1 MSDNNYDV
9 TILQQGTGYKV
20 SVSYYHFC
28 KGGEDKK
35 LSSVTTYRWYT
46 DCKEI
51 IDWCARKKTKIF
63 YSQLRVL
70 CRNYG
75 KKENFKFNR

>member
-9 TILQQGTGYKV
+9 TILRQGREYKI
-20 SVSYYHFC
+20 SVSYYHFR
-28 KGGEDKK
+28 KNEEEKK

-51 IDWCARKKTKIF
+51 VDWCTKRRTKVF

-70 CRNYG
+70 CKNYG
-75 KKENFKFNR
+75 KKENFKFSR